1 MPTARSAQLT
11 GLIAI
16 QVQLEDRTGNPARD
30 VAIAALRRTGF
41 ADVSSDQETIVGQ
54 RILDGLV
61 DDVLDA
67 ALSIRDEL
75 AGSRFGIA
83 CDAVEDN
90 GPRGL
95 SLPRARELAVRRAR
109 ESQTSNVVIGRAFYR
124 QLLRLSALS
133 IQPLPGVD
141 ARYEVMRGSNSMS
154 LPTLG
159 RWVVPCDAAGRRS
172 LIPTGSVRGGF
183 LVLDAVPARRDVVEL
198 FDDPLL
204 KRSVILVLA
213 EAAVGKTHCA
223 KKLAASLQNNRKVH
237 FTDFEDRTIRWP
249 SEPFLKG
256 DGERL
261 WIINAADEAMYRHDV
276 KLDALREHAERCPQL
291 TTVIFT
297 RPDAST
303 DELLRVFGKQQISS
317 FALLPFEPAA
327 AARELGLSE
336 SDEAFQRVR
345 QTAQNITAADVA
357 LKFSELDEVVRS
369 GAPSLHALRRALL
382 LRRCS
387 TPRKGREIVESPHR
401 MLDVA
406 SRLAAIA
413 FASGE
418 HRFHFGE
425 DGSTGF
431 DVRRLFNDDD
441 LRIAR
446 ALLYTN
452 VIESRGSSLGF
463 WPTHL
468 EEELAAHAIVDAY
481 QAKPEEG
488 PPLAPAALRNLFHNG
503 LTLRPE
509 THRVA
514 VLVGEQLG
522 TNHAAVVAMD
532 APLDP
537 ADAVSIFDSICSVLA
552 SQEHAPW
559 VGDVELLHVLGTPA
573 VEARAVERMCGCAA
587 DSELH
592 FCLELAL
599 RHRWASCEAPAERI
613 ACDPSRSSRLRAL
626 AVYVSLGSDNTR
638 DASPALVEL
647 VHAIDV
653 DEADKDLC
661 DLRAKVI
668 QRRLEATAISPREAA
683 ELATEPAER
692 LMDSRSE
699 LVFAIAA
706 KMHIELARFVLDAHR
721 NDTEAPIRPRVRRTL
736 AVPAARCLI
745 GSDSTEGGDAERF
758 VFLLTQS
765 ERFAESVYGEVQER
779 LGRDDALRRV
789 LFARLNF
796 SERFYVSLDDRR
808 DAAWLIGEVTKR
820 GEYPSAIRGLLFRA
834 TKHLLTD
841 GDPLGDVGQA
851 LLKRD
856 GHWAVL
862 EAELRRPQPRLKT
875 SREEVDETR
884 AEQLRR
890 MLPIE
895 RVIDRI
901 LNDKQGPTVRIH
913 LLGDLLWG
921 ERFSGRNVVG
931 SFDDLSDETQI
942 RVFNSAV
949 EALRTATPT
958 ALPNDNTFST
968 FLFAE
973 GTVFQRAVLADPSW
987 LNAVEVKRW
996 LGIAIAGHGLGSDA
1010 KGIASLIEHCFRAA
1024 AHETRETVVDELK
1037 RRASSGYAQ
1046 LGYEPAELR
1055 RDVRFQAM
1063 LAEFVLTHAQADEQR
1078 RETAMQVLAY
1088 LLEPTEGNASAAA
1101 DRLVRALV
1109 QSDDEALRWTALG
1122 VWLAEQPEA
1131 ARDEV
1136 LKQAT
1141 NERSTRAIFATSS
1154 EHLRREAARWPLHAV
1169 GPLAVL
1175 LARHIPR
1182 TDDDQPDGFV
1192 TPEQQLAMLRDSLVS
1207 RLLAAATSNE
1217 ALRPFADELERIPGY
1232 EDWAKFSSAR
1242 SSLDNAIAGL
1252 RHPAPTPA
1260 QVAEVL
1266 RGKLAIVR
1274 DARDLAQWI
1283 HACLSV
1289 ERDATDAALL
1299 HGDKIEKEPREPR
1312 HEKYVQALIRKELEA
1327 SLARLGLPRAVLP
1340 QVWREPVEGQR
1351 DEPDFVVSVGPI
1363 HVPIEIKWSKNS
1375 EIIEGLSDQLARR
1388 YLKEKGRAHG
1398 VYFVAWCGWSTRVSE
1413 TLGELRTRLLAEA
1426 ERLHALDGVT
1436 LHVVVADLRHPSER

>member
-1 MPTARSAQLT
+1 MPTARSAHLT
-11 GLIAI
+11 GLIAVH
-16 QVQLEDRTGNPARD
+16 VQPADGSANPDRD

-41 ADVSSDQETIVGQ
+41 ADVSIDQETIVGQ
-54 RILDGLV
+54 RVLDGLV

-67 ALSIRDEL
+67 ALSIRDDL

-109 ESQTSNVVIGRAFYR
+109 ESSTSNVVIGRAFYR

-198 FDDPLL
+198 LDDPLL
-204 KRSVILVLA
+204 KRGVVLVLA

-223 KKLAASLQNNRKVH
+223 KKLAASLQNNRQVH
-237 FTDFEDRTIRWP
+237 FTDFESRTIPPWP
-249 SEPFLKG
+249 SESFLKG
-256 DGERL
+256 AGERL
-261 WIINAADEAMYRHDV
+261 WIINAADEAMYRHDI

-327 AARELGLSE
+327 AARELGLS
-336 SDEAFQRVR
+336 DGAFQHVLEV
-345 QTAQNITAADVA
+345 ANGIAAENVA
-357 LKFSELDEVVRS
+357 LTFNELDEVRAG
-369 GAPSLHALRRALL
+369 GASSLHQLRRALL

-387 TPRKGREIVESPHR
+387 TPRRGRTIAESPYR

-431 DVRRLFNDDD
+431 DVRRLFNDED
-441 LRIAR
+441 LKIAR
-446 ALLYTN
+446 ALRDTN
-452 VIESRGSSLGF
+452 VIESKGSSFGF

-481 QAKPEEG
+481 QAKPDEG
-488 PPLAPAALRNLFHNG
+488 PPRAPAALRNLFHNG
-503 LTLRPE
+503 LALRPE

-514 VLVGEQLG
+514 SLVREQLR
-522 TNHAAVVAMD
+522 TNHATHAAVVAMD

-537 ADAVSIFDSICSVLA
+537 ADAVNIFESICSVLA

-559 VGDVELLHVLGTPA
+559 VDDVELLHALGTTA
-573 VEARAVERMCGCAA
+573 VEERAIKRM
-587 DSELH
+587 SEKATESALH

-599 RHRWASCEAPAERI
+599 KHRWTSCAKPAELI
-613 ACDPSRSSRLRAL
+613 ACDEERSSRLRGLAAYVAL
-626 AVYVSLGSDNTR
+626 GWNDTA

-647 VHAIDV
+647 AQTIG
-653 DEADKDLC
+653 ADSADTELV
-661 DLRAKVI
+661 DLRAKI
-668 QRRLEATAISPREAA
+668 IERRLQAGAISVSEAA
-683 ELATEPAER
+683 VLATEPVDHRTDARSLLVDSIDER
-692 LMDSRSE
+692 MDTE
-699 LVFAIAA
+699 FARVVIDQ
-706 KMHIELARFVLDAHR
+706 ARVGVGSIKPAVLD
-721 NDTEAPIRPRVRRTL
+721 RVL
-736 AVPAARCLI
+736 VAAARALL
-745 GSDSTEGGDAERF
+745 STNESADGDM
-758 VFLLTQS
+758 
-765 ERFAESVYGEVQER
+765 ERFAFVIAEGSRFRESLLDDLRVRLARDVEVRRRLYER
-779 LGRDDALRRV
+779 FDVQGDRRV
-789 LFARLNF
+789 DL
-796 SERFYVSLDDRR
+796 EVVDDG
-808 DAAWLIGEVTKR
+808 WLIDTLSKRGSCHEATAWDLYAATKR
-820 GEYPSAIRGLLFRA
+820 LTEAGDARAAVGRRLLEESGR
-834 TKHLLTD
+834 
-841 GDPLGDVGQA
+841 
-851 LLKRD
+851 
-856 GHWAVL
+856 WEVL
-862 EAELRRPQPRLKT
+862 EARYQDPTRFDWYKKQ
-875 SREEVDETR
+875 EEER
-884 AEQLRR
+884 AQQVEE
-890 MLPIE
+890 MWPIE
-895 RVIDRI
+895 RLVAQLLSDTR
-901 LNDKQGPTVRIH
+901 GPTVRVH
-913 LLGDLLWG
+913 LFGDMLWG
-921 ERFSGRNVVG
+921 QRLGGRNVVG
-931 SFDDLSDETQI
+931 SFDELSDETQGRI
-942 RVFNSAV
+942 FKAAV
-949 EALRTATPT
+949 EALKTAAPT
-958 ALPNDNTFST
+958 ALPSDNTFSA

-1010 KGIASLIEHCFRAA
+1010 RGIASLIEHCFRAA
-1024 AHETRETVVDELK
+1024 AQETREAVVDELK

-1046 LGYEPAELR
+1046 LGHEPAELR

-1063 LAEFVLTHAQADEQR
+1063 LAEFVRSHAQADEQR

-1088 LLEPTEGNASAAA
+1088 LLEPTEGSASAEA

-1122 VWLAEQPEA
+1122 VWLSKHPELA
-1131 ARDEV
+1131 CDEV
-1136 LKQAT
+1136 LRQAT
-1141 NERSTRAIFATSS
+1141 DEKSIRAIFATSAR
-1154 EHLRREAARWPLHAV
+1154 HIRRDAEFWPLQVV

-1182 TDDDQPDGFV
+1182 TDHDQPDGFV

-1207 RLLAAATSNE
+1207 RLLASARSNE
-1217 ALRPFADELERIPGY
+1217 ALRPFADELGRIPGY
-1232 EDWAKFSSAR
+1232 DDWAKFSSAR
-1242 SSLDNAIAGL
+1242 SSLDNAIAAL

-1299 HGDKIEKEPREPR
+1299 YGDKIEKEPREPR

-1327 SLARLGLPRAVLP
+1327 ALARLGLPRAVLP

-1363 HVPIEIKWSKNS
+1363 QVPIEIKWSKNS

-1398 VYFVAWCGWSTRVSE
+1398 VYFVAWCGWSTRVNE
-1413 TLGELRTRLLAEA
+1413 TLGELRKRLLDEA
-1426 ERLHALDGVT
+1426 ERLRADDGVT